1 MALRFRFTDE
11 QDIAQY
17 GDGWWAWDEG
27 DLTRL
32 RGRELIAL
40 EDALD
45 MPLLRLRQLR
55 QVGSTL
61 GVMAAMWVAMHRAG
75 TEVVWADFNP
85 MVNLAVWEAVPEVP
99 LVSGGDPEPALD
111 SSPTPNTESATS

>member
-11 QDIAQY
+11 QDVAQY

-55 QVGSTL
+55 QMGSTL
-61 GVMAAMWVAMHRAG
+61 GVMAAMWVAMHRSG

-99 LVSGGDPEPALD
+99 LVSGGDPAPALD
-111 SSPTPNTESATS
+111 SSTTPSTESATS